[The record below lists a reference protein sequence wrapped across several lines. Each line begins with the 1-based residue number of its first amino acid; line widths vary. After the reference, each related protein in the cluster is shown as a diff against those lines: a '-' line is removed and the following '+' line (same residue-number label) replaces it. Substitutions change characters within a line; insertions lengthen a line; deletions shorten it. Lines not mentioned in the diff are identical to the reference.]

1 MKYTEVNKIYKTDN
15 YGMFKRLEGNRA
27 VSNIRKK
34 RLNDSF
40 DKVGQIPSPIV
51 VNEKMEIIDGQGRFE
66 VSKERNLPIYFTM
79 IKGIGDRECIC
90 MNTGTMNWSMRDYV
104 DFYAEKGLEDY
115 KVLQELDDKYTN
127 VPLSTIIPI
136 ARGVN
141 GSRHQKDSIGN
152 IAEGK
157 YKVTIEL
164 DVLDSILEFI
174 DTLTPYLKKYTKMQ
188 AIVPVLYFC
197 YKCKEID
204 NDLLKKKILGNSY
217 LMSISKDVLTL
228 CDSIGEIYNRN
239 KRGKIISFRTE
250 YLNQMREADKK
261 TAATR
266 YGWNINENDIF
277 KNAV

>member
-27 VSNIRKK
+27 VSSIRKK

-66 VSKERNLPIYFTM
+66 VSKERNLPIYFTV
-79 IKGIGDRECIC
+79 INGLGDRECIC
-90 MNTGTMNWSMRDYV
+90 MNTGTMNWTMRDYV

-127 VPLSTIIPI
+127 VPLSSIIPI

-141 GSRHQKDSIGN
+141 NRNQKDSIGN
-152 IAEGK
+152 IAEGN

-164 DVLDSILEFI
+164 DVLDSTLEFI
-174 DTLTPYLKKYTKMQ
+174 DTLTPYLRKFAKMQ

-204 NDLLKKKILGNSY
+204 NNLLKKKILENSH
-217 LMSISKDVLTL
+217 LMKISKDVPTL

-239 KRGKIISFRTE
+239 KRGKLISFRTE
-250 YLNQMREADKK
+250 YVNQMREADKK
-261 TAATR
+261 MSATR
-266 YGWNINENDIF
+266 YGWNINEDDIF

>member
-27 VSNIRKK
+27 VSSIRKK

-66 VSKERNLPIYFTM
+66 VSKDRNLPIYFTV

-90 MNTGTMNWSMRDYV
+90 MNTGTMNWSMRNYV

-136 ARGVN
+136 ARGV
-141 GSRHQKDSIGN
+141 SRSQQKDNIGS

-164 DVLDSILEFI
+164 DVLDSTLEFI
-174 DTLTPYLKKYTKMQ
+174 DTLTPYLKKSTKMQ
-188 AIVPVLYFC
+188 AIVPALYFC

-204 NDLLKKKILGNSY
+204 NNLLKKKILENSH
-217 LMSISKDVLTL
+217 LMNVSKDVLTL

-261 TAATR
+261 MSATR
-266 YGWNINENDIF
+266 YGWNINEDDIF
-277 KNAV
+277 KNDV

>member
-27 VSNIRKK
+27 VSSIRKK

-66 VSKERNLPIYFTM
+66 VSKERNLPIYFTV
-79 IKGIGDRECIC
+79 INGLGDRECIC
-90 MNTGTMNWSMRDYV
+90 MNTGTMNWTMRDYV

-136 ARGVN
+136 ARGV
-141 GSRHQKDSIGN
+141 SRHQQKDNIGS

-164 DVLDSILEFI
+164 DVLDSTLEFI
-174 DTLTPYLKKYTKMQ
+174 DTLTPYLKKSAKMQ

-204 NDLLKKKILGNSY
+204 NNLLKKKILENSH
-217 LMSISKDVLTL
+217 LMNVSKDVLTL

-239 KRGKIISFRTE
+239 KRGKLISFRTE
-250 YLNQMREADKK
+250 YVNQMREADKK
-261 TAATR
+261 MSATR

>member
-15 YGMFKRLEGNRA
+15 YGMFKRLVGNRA
-27 VSNIRKK
+27 VSSIRKK

-51 VNEKMEIIDGQGRFE
+51 IIDGQGRFE
-66 VSKERNLPIYFTM
+66 VSKERNLPIYFTV

-90 MNTGTMNWSMRDYV
+90 MNTGTMNWSMRNYV

-136 ARGVN
+136 ARGV
-141 GSRHQKDSIGN
+141 SRSQQKDNIGS

-164 DVLDSILEFI
+164 DVLDSTLEFI
-174 DTLTPYLKKYTKMQ
+174 DTLTPYLKKSTKMQ
-188 AIVPVLYFC
+188 AIVPALYFC

-204 NDLLKKKILGNSY
+204 NNLLKKKIFENSH
-217 LMSISKDVLTL
+217 LMNVSKDVLTL

-250 YLNQMREADKK
+250 YLNQMREAYKK
-261 TAATR
+261 MSATR
-266 YGWNINENDIF
+266 YGWNINEDDIF